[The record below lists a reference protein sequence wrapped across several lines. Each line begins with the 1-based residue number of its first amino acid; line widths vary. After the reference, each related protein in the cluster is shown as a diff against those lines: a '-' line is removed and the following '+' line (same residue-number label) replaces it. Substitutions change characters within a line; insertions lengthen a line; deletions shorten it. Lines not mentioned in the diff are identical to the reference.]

1 MILSRLPSATEAMAL
16 TGMATSLWPEMAIAE
31 EHMRPRVT
39 VQPSTGTV
47 RYSVAGLL
55 GRPYASSNPS
65 SRDRVTASLREEAP
79 SLR

>member
-1 MILSRLPSATEAMAL
+1 
-16 TGMATSLWPEMAIAE
+16 
-31 EHMRPRVT
+31 MRPRVT
-39 VQPSTGTV
+39 VQPSI
-47 RYSVAGLL
+47 RERRIHFVAGLL

>member
-1 MILSRLPSATEAMAL
+1 MA
-16 TGMATSLWPEMAIAE
+16 PHMAIAE
-31 EHMRPRVT
+31 EHMRPRVA
-39 VQPSTGTV
+39 VQPSV
-47 RYSVAGLL
+47 LERRIHFVAGLL